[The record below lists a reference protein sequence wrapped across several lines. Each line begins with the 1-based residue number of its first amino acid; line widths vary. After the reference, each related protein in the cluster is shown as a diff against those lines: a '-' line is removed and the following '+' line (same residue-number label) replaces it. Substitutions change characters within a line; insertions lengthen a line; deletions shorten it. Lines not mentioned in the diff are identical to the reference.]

1 MTPLEDK
8 VRKAFHA
15 KADQV
20 PVDAVPPLHLPARR
34 RRFFSLAYGGG
45 QRMGA
50 PTRRGW
56 LAPAAC
62 AVLVTAVI
70 AGSVAVSRVM
80 PGQQRPGHRHGA
92 AATGIPG
99 AVATSNRAAAW
110 VAAQVSRSA
119 VVSCDLMMCRALR
132 AHGFPAHGLLVLQP
146 GRARP
151 LQSQIIV
158 ATATVRREFGSRLSS
173 VYAPAVIASFGS
185 GNARIDV
192 RVIAPNGAAGYL
204 TELRTDLQARKT
216 NAPALLASGRVASV
230 IARRQLAAG
239 RVDSRLMILIAF
251 LSPMSQADIV
261 AFGDSGPGAT
271 AGIPLRSVTLAGST
285 ARLQSILAFLSKGV
299 KAPFLPGHTEITRSG
314 GRPVLVIEYDA
325 PSPLGLLTAGNKA
338 T

>member
-8 VRKAFHA
+8 VRKAFQA

-20 PVDAVPPLHLPARR
+20 PADVVPSLRLPARR
-34 RRFFSLAYGGG
+34 RRFFSLTYGGG
-45 QRMGA
+45 QSMGA

-56 LAPAAC
+56 LAPVAC
-62 AVLVTAVI
+62 AVLVVAMI
-70 AGSVAVSRVM
+70 AGSVAISRIM
-80 PGQQRPGHRHGA
+80 LEHQRRAYRHD
-92 AATGIPG
+92 

-119 VVSCDLMMCRALR
+119 VVSCDLVICRALR

-146 GRARP
+146 GGASP
-151 LQSQIIV
+151 LQSQVIV

-173 VYAPAVIASFGS
+173 MFAPVVIASFGS

-204 TELRTDLQARKT
+204 SRLRADVQARKA
-216 NAPALLASGRVASV
+216 NAPALLDTGGISASA

-239 RVDSRLMILIAF
+239 QVDPRLMILISF
-251 LSPMSQADIV
+251 LAPMSKVDIA

-271 AGIPLRSVTLAGST
+271 AGVPLRSVSLAGSIP
-285 ARLQSILAFLSKGV
+285 RLQSILAHLSQTR
-299 KAPFLPGHTEITRSG
+299 APYRPEHTELTRASG
-314 GRPVLVIEYDA
+314 QRVLVIEYDA
-325 PSPLGLLTAGNKA
+325 PSPLGLFAA
-338 T
+338 S